1 MPEFEGHTLKLV
13 SERKRAVWS
22 EAELIAT
29 LLDLE
34 YASQQI
40 RQVWV
45 LEGATVMLT
54 WSS

>member
-34 YASQQI
+34 TSQHI

>member
-34 YASQQI
+34 TSQQI